1 MKEKKEMS
9 IKRRILNLLPDKLYL
24 ELMFKTRLGYKLDLK
39 NPKTFNEKLQWLKL
53 HDRKPIYTTMV
64 DKYEAKKYVA
74 DKIGE
79 QYIIPTFGVWDNPDD
94 IDFDALPD
102 QFVLKCNH
110 NSGLGMCICKD
121 KSKLDI
127 EAVRRELWKG
137 YRQDYYKTSREWPYK
152 NVRRKILAEK
162 YLSDDTENS
171 LIDYKVLCFNGSP
184 KLIELHRG
192 RFTDHQTQD
201 FYDSDWNLTT
211 ISQTGVA
218 EFQSSNEPFPKP
230 DKLDEMLEL
239 SRVLSKEFSHI
250 RVDWYLVNNKL
261 FWGELTFF
269 DGSGLEPF
277 DNISDDKMMGEW
289 IVLR

>member
-1 MKEKKEMS
+1 MS